1 MGWRKSCIFSYSPIF
16 TSPDF
21 HFGKSPPSFN
31 PGSYTRL
38 DEIRNKQDSPAGRF
52 FISTNHGE
60 TLGFDHLPSPGARGN
75 AGYTP
80 DYAPAPPLTQLSMTF
95 PDPQMLS
102 LARRHSNVY
111 KCHLVAFG
119 NADQQQYC
127 RTMHLSLETV
137 SQATL
142 GDSGSSIYWIKFLF
156 LFRYKVVSPLASLSN
171 TSASKTL
178 PTKSFL
184 SKKAGAEISSFGW
197 RRHKETCNTSG
208 LA

>member
-80 DYAPAPPLTQLSMTF
+80 DYAPAPPLTQLSQTLHHN
-95 PDPQMLS
+95 QMLTLERCQS
-102 LARRHSNVY
+102 DIWKSHSVG
-111 KCHLVAFG
+111 FG
-119 NADQQQYC
+119 NAEQQRYC
-127 RTMHLSLETV
+127 LTLHLSLKN

-142 GDSGSSIYWIKFLF
+142 GDSGVLNLLEKTSHSYSDPRCCSHWLLPANESQQDIADKVSYVEECRRCNFY
-156 LFRYKVVSPLASLSN
+156 FRVEATQRELKH
-171 TSASKTL
+171 
-178 PTKSFL
+178 
-184 SKKAGAEISSFGW
+184 E
-197 RRHKETCNTSG
+197 
-208 LA
+208 